1 MAQNLLNTAL
11 EHKELKTMRKDSG
24 LTLIELLVAMAM
36 VVVLANIG
44 GPRFKDWLEDYR
56 LRNAARDLYSNMQL
70 TKLGA
75 IKANDNW
82 AIIFDTSV
90 TPGRYFVCS
99 DDGGDGWDGPP
110 LTGGNDSLVRQG
122 RLLGYSISIDYGHGN
137 ATTNATIAGGA
148 AFPADDI
155 DYNANVLVFDFR
167 GMCNAGYVYLQ
178 NNSTQPLPDRNTYAV
193 GTRTC
198 GVVFAR
204 RWFPASSN
212 WGAAVGE

>member
-1 MAQNLLNTAL
+1 MAQNLLKPRL
-11 EHKELKTMRKDSG
+11 VHKELKPMRKDSG
-24 LTLIELLVAMAM
+24 LTLMELLVAMAM

-44 GPRFKDWLEDYR
+44 GPRFKDWLESYR

-75 IKANDNW
+75 IKANDDW
-82 AIIFDTSV
+82 AIIFDNSV

-110 LTGGNDSLVRQG
+110 LVGGNDSLVKEG
-122 RLLGYSISIDYGHGN
+122 RLQGYACGIDYGHGN
-137 ATTNATIAGGA
+137 ATTNATFAGGA
-148 AFPADDI
+148 FPGDDI
-155 DYNANVLVFDFR
+155 GYNANVLVFDFR
-167 GMCNAGYVYLQ
+167 GMCNTGYVYLQ
-178 NNSTQPLPDRNTYAV
+178 NNSSRPLPDRNTYAV
-193 GTRTC
+193 GTRTS

-204 RWFPASSN
+204 KWFPASSS